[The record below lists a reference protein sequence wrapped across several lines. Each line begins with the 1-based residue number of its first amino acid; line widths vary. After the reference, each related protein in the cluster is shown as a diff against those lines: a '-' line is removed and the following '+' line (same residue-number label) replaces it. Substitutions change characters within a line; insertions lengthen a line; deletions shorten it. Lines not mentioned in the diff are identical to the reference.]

1 MIFGSLFSFCSFSAF
16 TLYIMRK
23 ICFLI
28 LFCRTDL
35 KIRLRFFG
43 NFELKVSVDRFF
55 LPAVPEYTMKPLI
68 FHGYL
73 DTPGSPLPFYR
84 NAFSVTTIG
93 YFRAID
99 AVKKRRD
106 NFHGIRRSHGKPAYI
121 AINPCQNAAP
131 EMMIELLWFV
141 VFRAIQKERTFYK
154 NGTQKYEFLT
164 TKLKNENVYPDKA
177 RSN

>member
-35 KIRLRFFG
+35 KISLRFFG
-43 NFELKVSVDRFF
+43 NSELKVSVDRFF

-68 FHGYL
+68 FHGYP
-73 DTPGSPLPFYR
+73 DTPGLPLPFYR

-131 EMMIELLWFV
+131 EMMIERENAFDP
-141 VFRAIQKERTFYK
+141 VFSRQSAVYALVFFETFPKRGLAAI
-154 NGTQKYEFLT
+154 
-164 TKLKNENVYPDKA
+164 DKIA
-177 RSN
+177 V